1 MNQEELVYEIL
12 VLFHSPGFEILCFRC
27 NNAHI
32 QHIILLVSVWNITI
46 GEPQRRFR
54 LCLEKN
60 ESRSLCSLT
69 GNICWPRADSLCSW
83 FRHQKHHE
91 AFMMNHLNRNEL
103 VPLNAM
109 TPKIKLRAPQHLLA
123 SATRLSTH
131 GRGSFTCR
139 ETMFDPQQMVPVV
152 FDPY

>member
-1 MNQEELVYEIL
+1 MFSMQQCTYI
-12 VLFHSPGFEILCFRC
+12 
-27 NNAHI
+27 AHCSAGECVEYYNRGTTET
-32 QHIILLVSVWNITI
+32 VSSMS
-46 GEPQRRFR
+46 R
-54 LCLEKN
+54 KN